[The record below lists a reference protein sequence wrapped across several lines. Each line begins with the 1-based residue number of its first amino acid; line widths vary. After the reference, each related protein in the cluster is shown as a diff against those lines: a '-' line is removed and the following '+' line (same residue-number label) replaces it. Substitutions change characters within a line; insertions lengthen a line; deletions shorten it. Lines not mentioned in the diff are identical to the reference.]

1 VSTTTKDALAHLQQ
15 IAAER
20 QNQRA
25 TTPATLTLGE
35 VRDLNARIAWLTD
48 TVVMAAALYF
58 EEIED
63 PREADFA
70 SESLHELA
78 LDLVRENPRLKG
90 GFKGGA

>member
-1 VSTTTKDALAHLQQ
+1 MAAKDTLNRLDQ

-25 TTPATLTLGE
+25 STPVTLTLGE
-35 VRDLNARIAWLTD
+35 VRDLSARIAWLTD
-48 TVVMAAALYF
+48 TVVMAAALWF

-63 PREADFA
+63 QREADYA

-90 GFKGGA
+90 GFKGDG